1 MHVTR
6 PDIHKCLVPMRL
18 LNVHAEPQWLAEAL
32 VGPRHAVPDVDEVE
46 LGDLAQHAA
55 TDMAHIT
62 IAFKC
67 SSVGSKSKAAASH

>member
-6 PDIHKCLVPMRL
+6 PDIHKCLVHMRL
-18 LNVHAEPQWLAEAL
+18 LIVHAEAQCLAEAL
-32 VGPRHAVPDVDEVE
+32 NGPRHAVPDVEEVE
-46 LGDLAQHAA
+46 LGDLTQHAA

-62 IAFKC
+62 IAYIY